1 MAMQLPEL
9 PNGGR
14 YTGYWRV
21 STEDQNPDMQIEAM
35 VAAGV
40 PRERI
45 RGDKMTGSKMNRPGL
60 ASALRITRDQDV
72 LVVWKLDRLGRSTLG
87 VLDTIKSLE
96 DGDIGIISL
105 TEMLDTKSPMGR
117 MVMTI
122 LLSFAEMERAL
133 ISERT
138 KAGMKRFKERGGKTG
153 PLHRIRDCPKRLAEF
168 ERLWREGEYP
178 DKMSDR
184 QMVEHLN
191 TVPSKLPKMKSPNS
205 LSNWRKGKPG
215 KGVPPFAGWTLPG
228 EPIEEE

>member
-1 MAMQLPEL
+1 MTMQLPEL

-45 RGDKMTGSKMNRPGL
+45 RGDKMTGSTMKRPGL
-60 ASALRITRDQDV
+60 ESALRITRDQDMI
-72 LVVWKLDRLGRSTLG
+72 VVWKLDRLGRSTLG
-87 VLDTIKSLE
+87 VLDTIKTLE
-96 DGDIGIISL
+96 DKSIGLVSL

-138 KAGMKRFKERGGKTG
+138 KAGMARFKAQGGRTG
-153 PLHRIRDCPKRLAEF
+153 PLHRIRDCPKRLAAF
-168 ERLWREGEYP
+168 EDLWRSGRYPGVMTDGEVVKY
-178 DKMSDR
+178 
-184 QMVEHLN
+184 LN
-191 TVPSKLPKMKSPNS
+191 EVKGSKLPPMKSSNS
-205 LSNWRKGKPG
+205 LTNWRKDGFK
-215 KGVPPFAGWTLPG
+215 GWTPPTDDPL
-228 EPIEEE
+228 ELDS